1 MLFFSSVCL
10 INEVEKEKRNFY
22 PVSHSSGCKAVSQN
36 IALHLMLVAGC
47 VVVLLME
54 SLHTPKT

>member
-22 PVSHSSGCKAVSQN
+22 PVSLSRCKAVSQN
-36 IALHLMLVAGC
+36 IALHLMLVVGC
-47 VVVLLME
+47 VVVVME